1 VGAGLGLSEH
11 RGMKTIAAT
20 LIALSLA
27 LPAAGHADPA
37 PRPPHI
43 LEFEYSEDYER
54 IGRHH
59 NAYAT
64 LNGDAERVTARV
76 AGVLTAGKLDDAR
89 GLKAYWNFRDRDF
102 MRALLADLHDDG
114 EATVKVKA
122 VGAGRT
128 VRKACTLVLEPDEGY
143 GEYAGGECRRV

>member
-1 VGAGLGLSEH
+1 
-11 RGMKTIAAT
+11 MKTIAAT

-43 LEFEYSEDYER
+43 LEFEYSEDYEG

-64 LNGDAERVTARV
+64 LNGDAELVTGRVS
-76 AGVLTAGKLDDAR
+76 GVRAAGKLDDAR

-102 MRALLADLHDDG
+102 VRALLNDLRADG
-114 EATVKVKA
+114 AATVRVRA
-122 VGAGRT
+122 VGAART
-128 VRKACTLVLEPDEGY
+128 VRKACELVFEPDAGF
-143 GEYAGGECRRV
+143 GDYAGGECRRI